1 MLNILQKTLGWRNW
15 AVFSYN
21 SFIENIF
28 VVFYISLIT
37 RDYSNTFLINL
48 LLFYIFSIFSTS
60 FGYLINDLADREL
73 DKKHKK
79 PNTFE
84 NTEVSIATGVVIA
97 VFILSALPAINFIS
111 NRYFAFLWTL
121 WTLAAIFYSVK
132 PVRLK
137 ERGKTGLMVVVFA
150 QRVLP
155 VLLVFAAFRF
165 NYLTDIILITFYIL
179 TRGLSSD
186 VNHQI
191 EDFHLDKKTSTNTF
205 AVTAGLERIR
215 NLFHLILEVEKLL
228 FAAVLLLFVW
238 RFQNY
243 PAGYTIIFSIL
254 TIIYLILLIF
264 SYFRIGNGAD
274 RNPFRIN
281 EKNIFQ
287 FLHHA
292 YPSVML
298 PLAFIIILITNNLLF
313 ALVLLAFLFNKNML
327 SLKTYINSYPLLI
340 LKKIRQ

>member
-28 VVFYISLIT
+28 VVFYIALVT
-37 RDYSNTFLINL
+37 RNYSNAFLINL
-48 LLFYIFSIFSTS
+48 LLFYIFSVFSTS

-73 DKKHKK
+73 DRKHNKS
-79 PNTFE
+79 NTFE
-84 NTEVSIATGVVIA
+84 NTNERVAISVVIA
-97 VFILSALPAINFIS
+97 VFVLSAMPAINFIS
-111 NRYFAFLWTL
+111 NRYFAFLWIL
-121 WTLAAIFYSVK
+121 WTLAAVFYSVK

-137 ERGKTGLMVVVFA
+137 ERGKTGLIVVVFA

-165 NYLTDIILITFYIL
+165 NNLTDIMLITFYIL
-179 TRGLSSD
+179 MRGLSSD

-191 EDFHLDKKTSTNTF
+191 EDFNSDLKTSTGTF

-215 NLFHLILEVEKLL
+215 RVFHLILEVEKLL
-228 FAAVLLLFVW
+228 LAAVLLLFVL
-238 RFQNY
+238 RFQDY
-243 PAGYTIIFSIL
+243 PAGYSVNTGIL
-254 TIIYLILLIF
+254 AIIYLIILII
-264 SYFRIGNGAD
+264 SYFRIRGGAD
-274 RNPFRIN
+274 RNPFRIH

-292 YPSVML
+292 YPSVIL
-298 PLAFIIILITNNLLF
+298 PLALIIIIIPNNMLF
-313 ALVLLAFLFNKNML
+313 ALVLLAFLFNKKML
-327 SLKTYINSYPLLI
+327 SLKTYINSYPLLF
-340 LKKIRQ
+340 LKKMRQ